1 MLMRRKP
8 TESRIPKKGEPVN
21 DEVKT
26 RFETSGELTSDFVR
40 KTCTE
45 FMAKNRMSKRHR
57 IMIVCIWVLLVLDA
71 LLTILNGNDWL
82 WPFIGLG
89 FAYVLFDL
97 LMEWAVR
104 RTIKTTVQRF
114 EEEYHAG
121 VVSYTTAFSDTQAHL
136 KNHTSGSETS
146 IDLSAMKRLMKVDDT
161 WVIITQTSAFI
172 PVFVSELSETDQ
184 KSVLDLLKQNNPKI
198 KILLPKK

>member
-1 MLMRRKP
+1 MN
-8 TESRIPKKGEPVN
+8 E
-21 DEVKT
+21 EVKT

-57 IMIVCIWVLLVLDA
+57 IMIVCIWVLLALDA
-71 LLTILNGNDWL
+71 LLTIINGNDWL
-82 WPFIGLG
+82 WPFIGVG

-104 RTIKTTVQRF
+104 RTIRSTVQRF
-114 EEEYHAG
+114 EEEFHEG

-136 KNHTSGSETS
+136 CNQTSGSATS
-146 IDLSAMKRLMKVDDT
+146 INLSAMMRLMKVENL
-161 WVIITQTSAFI
+161 WVLVTKTSAFVPI
-172 PVFVSELSETDQ
+172 FVEQLSETDRE
-184 KSVLDLLKQNNPKI
+184 SLLALLKQNNPKI
-198 KILLPKK
+198 KIRLPKVK

>member
-1 MLMRRKP
+1 M
-8 TESRIPKKGEPVN
+8 N
-21 DEVKT
+21 DEVMT

-45 FMAKNRMSKRHR
+45 FMAKNRMNKRHR
-57 IMIVCIWVLLVLDA
+57 FMMAGILILLVIDVILTAMNGKDA
-71 LLTILNGNDWL
+71 L
-82 WPFIGLG
+82 WPFIGIG

-114 EEEYHAG
+114 EEEFHSG
-121 VVSYTTAFSDTQAHL
+121 VVPYTTAFSDTQAHL

-146 IDLSAMKRLMKVDDT
+146 IDLSAMKRLMKVEDV
-161 WVIITQTSAFI
+161 WVLVTKTSAFVPI
-172 PVFVSELSETDQ
+172 FVTQLSETDHA
-184 KSVLDLLKQNNPKI
+184 SLLELFKQNNPKI
-198 KILLPKK
+198 KIDRTVTK

>member
-1 MLMRRKP
+1 MS
-8 TESRIPKKGEPVN
+8 EAVE
-21 DEVKT
+21 T
-26 RFETSGELTSDFVR
+26 RFATSGELTSDFVR

-57 IMIVCIWVLLVLDA
+57 IMIVCIWILLALDA
-71 LLTILNGNDWL
+71 LLTIINGNDWL
-82 WPFIGLG
+82 WPFIGVG

-121 VVSYTTAFSDTQAHL
+121 VVSYTTAFSDTQAYL

-146 IDLSAMKRLMKVDDT
+146 IDLSAMKRLMKVDDA
-161 WVIITQTSAFI
+161 WVIVTQTSAFI
-172 PVFVSELSETDQ
+172 PVFVSQLSETDR
-184 KSVLDLLKQNNPKI
+184 KSVLALLKQNNPKI
-198 KILLPKK
+198 KIQLPKK

>member
-1 MLMRRKP
+1 MS
-8 TESRIPKKGEPVN
+8 ESVQ
-21 DEVKT
+21 T
-26 RFETSGELTSDFVR
+26 RFVTSGELTSDFVR

-57 IMIVCIWVLLVLDA
+57 IMIVCIWVLLALDA

-82 WPFIGLG
+82 WPFIGVG

-114 EEEYHAG
+114 EEEFHSG

-136 KNHTSGSETS
+136 KNKTSGSDTS
-146 IDLSAMKRLMKVDDT
+146 IALSAMKRLMKVEDA
-161 WVIITQTSAFI
+161 WVLVTKTSAFI
-172 PVFVSELSETDQ
+172 PIFVSQLNETDR
-184 KSVLDLLKQNNPKI
+184 KSLLSLLKEKTPKL
-198 KILLPKK
+198 KIDFKEKE

>member
-8 TESRIPKKGEPVN
+8 TGSRILRKGEPVN

-40 KTCTE
+40 KTCTK

-57 IMIVCIWVLLVLDA
+57 VMIVCIWVLLALDA
-71 LLTILNGNDWL
+71 LLTIINGNDWL

-121 VVSYTTAFSDTQAHL
+121 VVSYTTAFSDTQVHL

-161 WVIITQTSAFI
+161 WVIVTQTSAFI

>member
-8 TESRIPKKGEPVN
+8 TGSRIPRKGEPVN

-136 KNHTSGSETS
+136 ENHTSGSETS

-161 WVIITQTSAFI
+161 WVIVTQTSAFI
-172 PVFVSELSETDQ
+172 PVFVSELSDTDQ